1 MTALRRELRLVLAR
15 RGAVALLV
23 VGAMLCAFDA
33 ARPTNAAPTGVLG
46 AIVLTSD
53 SNYTY
58 GLALCLGIGLLVGMS
73 YQVLSDVWHTA
84 GVSRPH
90 LVCKVLV
97 ASALSALLSR
107 LVVVGAIASG
117 GLVDGVRRGLQWNAS
132 TPGLTDGFVKTQA
145 RDLGAYVLVA
155 VMGGLV
161 AVAARRRIPA
171 VVLASA
177 IVVPYLPVVGAL
189 TNRAPRIL
197 DSYPYG
203 PFGALRGALTT
214 NGGILGD
221 DPAHFRT
228 ITALAAGVVLFAW
241 LALGFLVSA
250 IPTGAV
256 TLRPSLPLI
265 GRCVAGVATAAL
277 IGAIVPKAVGGSVPW
292 QWQPNWR
299 HATSQ
304 GWDSRQVA
312 AKWIAA
318 ERSGVG
324 SARYVAPP
332 YRQDDVPPSALSAIE
347 GSTATRIEPIS
358 RMRGPY
364 RVRALLLV
372 NPPRQSGANL
382 LVDAAEIQLTMAF
395 VDGRWLVR
403 SVGEAA
409 IHIVV
414 DQ

>member
-1 MTALRRELRLVLAR
+1 
-15 RGAVALLV
+15 
-23 VGAMLCAFDA
+23 
-33 ARPTNAAPTGVLG
+33 
-46 AIVLTSD
+46 
-53 SNYTY
+53 
-58 GLALCLGIGLLVGMS
+58 
-73 YQVLSDVWHTA
+73 
-84 GVSRPH
+84 
-90 LVCKVLV
+90 
-97 ASALSALLSR
+97 
-107 LVVVGAIASG
+107 
-117 GLVDGVRRGLQWNAS
+117 
-132 TPGLTDGFVKTQA
+132 
-145 RDLGAYVLVA
+145 
-155 VMGGLV
+155 MGGLV

-277 IGAIVPKAVGGSVPW
+277 IGAIVPKAVGGS
-292 QWQPNWR
+292 
-299 HATSQ
+299 Q